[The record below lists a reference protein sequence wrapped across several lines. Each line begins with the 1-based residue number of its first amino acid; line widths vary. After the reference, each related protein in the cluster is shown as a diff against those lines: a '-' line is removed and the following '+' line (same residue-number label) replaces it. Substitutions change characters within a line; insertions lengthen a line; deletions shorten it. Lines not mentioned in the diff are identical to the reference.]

1 VDPAVRV
8 SGDKPPQ
15 TASTLNLGDLINL
28 FYEEY
33 LALYQDEDVASVAA
47 AATIN
52 DILRDADE
60 RDLQIERSPA
70 PKKETPEP

>member
-1 VDPAVRV
+1 M
-8 SGDKPPQ
+8 SGDKPTLP
-15 TASTLNLGDLINL
+15 APKLNLGDLINM

-52 DILRDADE
+52 NILRDADE